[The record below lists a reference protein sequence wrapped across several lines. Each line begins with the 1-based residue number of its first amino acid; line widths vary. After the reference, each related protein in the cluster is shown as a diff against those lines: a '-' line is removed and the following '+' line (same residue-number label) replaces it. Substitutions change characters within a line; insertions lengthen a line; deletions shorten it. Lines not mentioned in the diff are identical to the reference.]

1 MWPCLVSV
9 LLLRAGRS
17 SFDPAASG
25 LHELC
30 VRKRWNAAVA
40 SIQPLARLP
49 RPEYERLLLVML
61 QEARSV
67 EVVVLRT
74 VGDRRTDRCARQR
87 IVVAVLPCHRQRR
100 EVPVVSAGNSGAGIG
115 FLMTR
120 RTVQGGDT
128 FAFWTAHNVGKV
140 TMAIVTLL
148 RVVRSGVAVDAPWM
162 RQNGIYLLP
171 GGEAVAL

>member
-1 MWPCLVSV
+1 
-9 LLLRAGRS
+9 
-17 SFDPAASG
+17 
-25 LHELC
+25 
-30 VRKRWNAAVA
+30 
-40 SIQPLARLP
+40 
-49 RPEYERLLLVML
+49 
-61 QEARSV
+61 
-67 EVVVLRT
+67 
-74 VGDRRTDRCARQR
+74 
-87 IVVAVLPCHRQRR
+87 
-100 EVPVVSAGNSGAGIG
+100 
-115 FLMTR
+115 MTR